1 MRFAKLV
8 ATAGTVL
15 ALCLSSGCT
24 LLVVG
29 GAGAAGYAYVKGEHE
44 RVYPYPIAQIA
55 SAVRDALHEM
65 ALPVVSDTADELG
78 ARFESRTAQGEKVVV
93 TLEPQGKTVTKVGIR
108 VGVFGDEDASRTI
121 AARIDERLPSPQSS
135 MHVGV
140 SVSR

>member
-1 MRFAKLV
+1 MKFAKLV
-8 ATAGTVL
+8 VTAATVL
-15 ALCLSSGCT
+15 AVCLTSGCT

-44 RVYPYPIAQIA
+44 RVYPYPMAQTA

-65 ALPVVSDTADELG
+65 TLPVVRDAADELG
-78 ARFESRTAQGEKVVV
+78 ARFESRTAQGEKVVI
-93 TLEPQGKTVTKVGIR
+93 TLEPQGQAVTKVGIR

-135 MHVGV
+135 VHVGV
-140 SVSR
+140 SLSR